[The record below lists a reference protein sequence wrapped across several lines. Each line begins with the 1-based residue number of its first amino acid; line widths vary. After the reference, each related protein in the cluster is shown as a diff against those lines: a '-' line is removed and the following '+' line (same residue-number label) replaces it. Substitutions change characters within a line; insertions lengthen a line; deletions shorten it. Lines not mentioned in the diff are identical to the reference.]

1 MRRSLE
7 RGYYQGWDLHPG
19 QLVTRYP
26 ATYAFYRSGLSAVAR
41 RLRDYVGRVEG
52 GVLDEPATAQALASF
67 VLRGLDCGA
76 LDETEAVS
84 STGLGRTG
92 LEALARRREVP

>member
-1 MRRSLE
+1 M
-7 RGYYQGWDLHPG
+7 
-19 QLVTRYP
+19 
-26 ATYAFYRSGLSAVAR
+26 AR
-41 RLRDYVGRVEG
+41 RLRNYVGRVEG